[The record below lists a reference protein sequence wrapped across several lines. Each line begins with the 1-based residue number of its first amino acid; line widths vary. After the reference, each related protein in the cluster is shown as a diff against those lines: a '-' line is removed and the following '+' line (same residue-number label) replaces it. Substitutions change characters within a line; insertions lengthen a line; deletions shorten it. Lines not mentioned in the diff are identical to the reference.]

1 MPGRIYLRQ
10 FIYRSDLILN
20 PNVLFVFGDNMLH
33 KGLGGQ
39 AREMRGQPNAI
50 GIPTKQ
56 SPGTATHDYFIN
68 SDLQNAR
75 IRGEINSAFKKL
87 RQQLLDNKDIVFPK
101 SGIGTGLSQLE
112 TRAPEI
118 LRYIEL
124 HIRYLY
130 EITEN
135 THHFSQNPIKDLP

>member
-1 MPGRIYLRQ
+1 MQRL
-10 FIYRSDLILN
+10 
-20 PNVLFVFGDNMLH
+20 
-33 KGLGGQ
+33 GLGGQ
-39 AREMRGQPNAI
+39 AREMRGEPNAI

-68 SDLQNAR
+68 SDLQNSQ
-75 IRGEINSAFKKL
+75 IRGEINKGFKQL
-87 RQQLLDNKDIVFPK
+87 RQQLLDNKDIVIPK

-112 TRAPEI
+112 QRAPEI

-135 THHFSQNPIKDLP
+135 TYHLSQNPIKDLP

>member
-10 FIYRSDLILN
+10 HIYRSDLILN
-20 PNVLFVFGDNMLH
+20 PNVLFIFGDNMLRI
-33 KGLGGQ
+33 GLGGQ

-56 SPGTATHDYFIN
+56 SPGTAPHDYFIN

-75 IRGEINSAFKKL
+75 IRGEINK
-87 RQQLLDNKDIVFPK
+87 
-101 SGIGTGLSQLE
+101 GLSQLE
-112 TRAPEI
+112 QRAPEI
-118 LRYIEL
+118 LHYIEL

-135 THHFSQNPIKDLP
+135 THHFSQNPVKEIP